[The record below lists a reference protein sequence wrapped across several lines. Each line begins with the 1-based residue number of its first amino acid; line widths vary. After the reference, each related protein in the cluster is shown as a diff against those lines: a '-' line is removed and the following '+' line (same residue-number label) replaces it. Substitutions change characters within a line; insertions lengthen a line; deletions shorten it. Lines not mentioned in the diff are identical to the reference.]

1 MPTEIQP
8 VPDVVLASE
17 FPSLADRA
25 ANTYNTK
32 AKAWADSE
40 NAMVARTREI
50 ALTAQNNATVATE
63 QAVIATNKAG
73 EASSSAQAAANS
85 ADDAAQSA
93 TNAQG
98 SATAAAGSVTEAE
111 ELLER
116 YQGALAADP
125 ALNKDGGAL
134 VAGDWY
140 VNSVTGFIRAFNGT
154 EWVQGVSAV
163 AGVSSINGMTGA
175 VTFSPISIEGD
186 TQTYVTLQETY
197 TITNYNSF
205 SDYVVQVSDGTV
217 SLAGDTITFNAPAT
231 DGTVTM
237 TLTVDGVATQFLIE
251 VLPASALPPTLT
263 VQGAPDAVP
272 ETPTLTA
279 SAFESAPSGDTH
291 ASTDWRVKRVS
302 DGAIVWSSIGDTV
315 NKTSITVPAGNL
327 VISEEYDFEVQYNA
341 TASASSGWVTVRAT
355 TKDDFN
361 NYIETPAA
369 TPASFGDAFEGGFY
383 AGMTWNQ
390 LTQSSTSTTIGTGTK
405 TFTVPD
411 MAANPI
417 VYAGQQLEIR
427 SRANP
432 SNKMVGTVTG
442 AVDTTLTVNVTSV
455 GGSGTLSDWSIMS
468 RYRLIVAPKSSGE
481 NAGIAMKNANTAL
494 PTACQTLTEGWL
506 ATEAMK
512 NADTSTVYPA
522 AHWARGLSIG
532 GFNDWFIP
540 ARDQLELCW
549 RNLKP
554 TTDNN
559 YTTANRPTAATYNYA
574 NLGSYGDTSASHGV
588 NNNSAPAGSAYT
600 ASVPSRT
607 AVAAFQ
613 TGGAEAFE
621 YGSAYYWSSSDYDA
635 SLAWRQYWYSSR
647 PGYQNA
653 NSSKTNAF
661 RVRAVR
667 RSII

>member
-8 VPDVVLASE
+8 VPDAVLASE

-40 NAMVARTREI
+40 NAMVTRTREI

-85 ADDAAQSA
+85 ADAAAQSA

-98 SATAAAGSVTEAE
+98 SATAAAGYVTEAE
-111 ELLER
+111 QLMER

-125 ALNKDGGAL
+125 TLNKDGGPL

-140 VNSVTGFIRAFNGT
+140 INTVSATLRAYDGAA
-154 EWVQGVSAV
+154 WQQGISAV

-217 SLAGDTITFNAPAT
+217 SLAGDTITFNAPSSPQ
-231 DGTVTM
+231 TV
-237 TLTVDGVATQFLIE
+237 TLTVTVDGQSE
-251 VLPASALPPTLT
+251 
-263 VQGAPDAVP
+263 
-272 ETPTLTA
+272 
-279 SAFESAPSGDTH
+279 AF
-291 ASTDWRVKRVS
+291 
-302 DGAIVWSSIGDTV
+302 SIG
-315 NKTSITVPAGNL
+315 
-327 VISEEYDFEVQYNA
+327 
-341 TASASSGWVTVRAT
+341 VTVAPP
-355 TKDDFN
+355 D
-361 NYIETPAA
+361 YIATPAA
-369 TPASFGDAFEGGFY
+369 TPSNFGDAFEGGFY
-383 AGMTWNQ
+383 AGMVWNQ
-390 LTQSSTSTTIGTGTK
+390 LVQSSTSTVIGTGTK

-417 VYAGQQLEIR
+417 VYGGQELEIR

-442 AVDTTLTVNVTSV
+442 AAGTTLTVNVTSV
-455 GGSGTLSDWSIMS
+455 GGSGTFSDWSIMS

-481 NAGIAMKNANTAL
+481 NAGIAIKNAASAL

-532 GFNDWFIP
+532 GFDDWFIP

-559 YTTANRPTAATYNYA
+559 YTTVDRPTAAAYNYA
-574 NLGSYGDTSASHGV
+574 NLGSYGDTSAEHGV
-588 NNNSAPAGSAYT
+588 NNNSAPTGSAYT
-600 ASVPSRT
+600 ASVPGRT

-635 SLAWRQYWYSSR
+635 SYAWRQAWNSGP
-647 PGYQNA
+647 PGAQS
-653 NSSKTNAF
+653 NSLKTNTY

>member
-8 VPDVVLASE
+8 VPDAVLASE

-25 ANTYNTK
+25 ANLYNQK
-32 AKAWADSE
+32 AKNWADSE
-40 NAMVARTREI
+40 NAMAERTREI
-50 ALTAQNNATVATE
+50 ALTAHNNATVATE
-63 QAVIATNKAG
+63 QAVIATTKAG
-73 EASSSAQAAANS
+73 EASNSAQAAADS
-85 ADDAAQSA
+85 KTAAQEYADNLADLDELWLGAA
-93 TNAQG
+93 T
-98 SATAAAGSVTEAE
+98 S
-111 ELLER
+111 
-116 YQGALAADP
+116 DP
-125 ALNKDGGAL
+125 TTGKGGAPL
-134 VAGDWY
+134 VAGNAY
-140 VNSVTGFIRAFNGT
+140 VNSVTGYLRAYDGSA
-154 EWVQGVSAV
+154 WQQGISAV

-237 TLTVDGVATQFLIE
+237 TLTVDGVATPFSIE

-263 VQGAPDAVP
+263 VQGGPDAVP

-291 ASTDWRVKRVS
+291 ASTDWRAKRVS
-302 DGAIVWSSIGDTV
+302 DGAVVWSSIGDTV

-327 VISEEYDFEVQYNA
+327 VISEEYDFDVQYNA

-361 NYIETPAA
+361 DYIETPAA
-369 TPASFGDAFEGGFY
+369 TPASFGSAFEGGFY
-383 AGMTWNQ
+383 AGLVWNQ
-390 LTQSSTSTTIGTGTK
+390 LVQSSTSTAIGTGTK

-411 MAANPI
+411 MAASHI
-417 VYAGQQLEIR
+417 VYGGQELEIR

-442 AVDTTLTVNVTSV
+442 AVGTTLTINVTSV
-455 GGSGTLSDWSIMS
+455 GGSGTFSDWSIMS

-559 YTTANRPTAATYNYA
+559 YTTANRPTAAAYNYA
-574 NLGSYGDTSASHGV
+574 NLGSYGDTSAEYGV
-588 NNNSAPAGSAYT
+588 NNNSAPTGSAYT
-600 ASVPSRT
+600 ASVPART
-607 AVAAFQ
+607 SVAAFQ

-621 YGSAYYWSSSDYDA
+621 YGSVYYWSSSDYDA
-635 SLAWRQYWYSSR
+635 SVAWSQDW
-647 PGYQNA
+647 
-653 NSSKTNAF
+653 NSSFPGRQSNNFKTSTA